1 MKSYVDLR
9 SCLILYETE
18 AMSISDEKKV
28 IMYCKSVAGTRFDI
42 SHTKSK
48 QVFKSL

>member
-18 AMSISDEKKV
+18 VMSSSDEKKV
-28 IMYCKSVAGTRFDI
+28 MIYCKSVGGTRFDI
-42 SHTKSK
+42 SHAKNK